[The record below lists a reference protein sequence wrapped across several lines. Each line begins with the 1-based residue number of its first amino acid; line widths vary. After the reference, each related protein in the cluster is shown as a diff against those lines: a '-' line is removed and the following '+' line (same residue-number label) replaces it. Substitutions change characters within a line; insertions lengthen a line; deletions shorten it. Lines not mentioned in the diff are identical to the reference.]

1 MAKISKTNLFN
12 SSCKIIS
19 TIKFNLY
26 KGINNGNIFPPTP
39 YPSETCE
46 IKLDFSCEDNS
57 QYIPV
62 I

>member
-1 MAKISKTNLFN
+1 MKTVAPQASNN
-12 SSCKIIS
+12 SSAKNKNV
-19 TIKFNLY
+19 IKVNVY
-26 KGINNGNIFPPTP
+26 RGTQNGNIFPVT
-39 YPSETCE
+39 TFCE